1 MQSALMSDIFTFA
14 IDFENIQAGFSYDQ
28 PTTYI
33 GRVKIHADGPTTTGG
48 NRAGALNLGF
58 RVRDKIS
65 GDVIFEDRAFLLAS
79 TLTPDHWTGFTI
91 NIPALERTVHDAQ
104 LMLDFVREA
113 EFWFHERGSE
123 VVVAELHAP
132 RVEIPAPALAPLP
145 APGAVPAPALADP
158 APLYES
164 PQLRHSRAR
173 APATAIEQNARYVFD
188 ISDLMQFWRDNVR
201 PTGIQR
207 VQIEVLRSI
216 IEREIEPEL
225 AEAPFT
231 TIFFDGASHSWKSLP
246 NERLL
251 QQIKTSYTAS
261 ITKEIWLIDLD
272 EALLSARNYTPMA
285 GDAIINLGSSW
296 WIPDYLHKVQR
307 LRLEYGIRYIPFIH
321 DAIPLVTPEFCDAG
335 LVDEFRLWF
344 RGAVSIADHIIVN
357 SSSSGN
363 DVDRCA
369 RELTGDCSAI
379 SIARLNAAFPQPET
393 MLRTGII
400 ERLNLDIERYVLC
413 VGTLEARKNHA
424 LLFQIWSDLAR
435 MLPRERVPKLVL
447 VGKEGWM
454 FDLARAVFSRDPAL
468 KELVLKLNNLS
479 DQELADLYRGALF
492 TVYPSFYEGWGLP
505 VTEAVSYGK
514 LTVASNNSSVP
525 EAASRGDI
533 LIDPHDQSSWRD
545 TILRLV
551 SDDAFLTQSTRI
563 SRERA
568 DVRRWADVANDILEA
583 ARTSVRAVAEQN
595 TTMIQ
600 DGTIYD
606 FRIVTARKNY
616 DCSAL
621 PFRSG
626 AGWHHLEEWGAWS
639 APGVTELKFRVA
651 TTTDRYLYLVV
662 KGGMEPLNVTLTVD
676 RKTRMSREIASD
688 NRVIFRADIGS
699 SPRNEHVIRMI
710 VHNPVNLALKT
721 GGADNRQIGVGF
733 LNMVCVPHA
742 DISSRLNFLE
752 AMQMHFV

>member
-1 MQSALMSDIFTFA
+1 MSDIFTFA

-600 DGTIYD
+600 DGTI
-606 FRIVTARKNY
+606 
-616 DCSAL
+616 
-621 PFRSG
+621 
-626 AGWHHLEEWGAWS
+626 
-639 APGVTELKFRVA
+639 
-651 TTTDRYLYLVV
+651 
-662 KGGMEPLNVTLTVD
+662 
-676 RKTRMSREIASD
+676 
-688 NRVIFRADIGS
+688 
-699 SPRNEHVIRMI
+699 
-710 VHNPVNLALKT
+710 
-721 GGADNRQIGVGF
+721 
-733 LNMVCVPHA
+733 
-742 DISSRLNFLE
+742 
-752 AMQMHFV
+752 